1 MLREAYE
8 EACKIRKALLGVLS
22 ARDVTNVD
30 SDILIRK
37 DAGLEGN
44 SLALGN
50 VGLVEVKE
58 ARVDGE
64 AQKSI
69 EAKEGGFAKDIGDVH
84 GDNEVV
90 VVKPAMVTKKDNRAH
105 KFCEKKTLNTPK
117 RSKT

>member
-8 EACKIRKALLGVLS
+8 EACKVRTTLLGVLS

-50 VGLVEVKE
+50 VGLIEVKE

-64 AQKSI
+64 AQQSI
-69 EAKEGGFAKDIGDVH
+69 EAKKGGFAEAVGDVH
-84 GDNEVV
+84 GDGEIAVAN
-90 VVKPAMVTKKDNRAH
+90 PAMVTKKDNRAH
-105 KFCEKKTLNTPK
+105 KICE
-117 RSKT
+117 